1 MSAFLRRFID
11 NKKYVLL
18 LLSIMLIMG
27 FIYGFV
33 EYGHCQETIKKNFH
47 YLFYLNNEKYANQYQ
62 LYLIQSGIYILI
74 CTYLSSSYLGHLGI
88 LFLTF
93 LKGLQISFSLC
104 YVFSL
109 IQLDFLTIL
118 LVFIEIILEIA
129 FIYILS
135 FMSLHLS
142 LYVTLITYY
151 IDQTFNMKNI
161 INYRLNCLIATLI
174 VFSLSLAFRIYVIPL
189 F

>member
-1 MSAFLRRFID
+1 MTIF
-11 NKKYVLL
+11 NK
-18 LLSIMLIMG
+18 
-27 FIYGFV
+27 
-33 EYGHCQETIKKNFH
+33 
-47 YLFYLNNEKYANQYQ
+47 
-62 LYLIQSGIYILI
+62 
-74 CTYLSSSYLGHLGI
+74 
-88 LFLTF
+88 
-93 LKGLQISFSLC
+93 
-104 YVFSL
+104 
-109 IQLDFLTIL
+109 LDFLTIL
-118 LVFIEIILEIA
+118 LVFIEIILEII